1 MHSITWDI
9 DRVLVY
15 LPGLH
20 FPIYWY
26 GLLFALG
33 VFFAQKALSFELK
46 KKFLFNDAQI
56 QNLIFVIIVSI
67 VLGARIFDIIF
78 YQNFSAYLSH
88 PWDLLNLRQGG
99 LSSHGGFVGFLVALR
114 YFSHKYKT
122 SFIDLLSSMT
132 VPAGILACFIR
143 LGNFFNQ
150 EILGKAYSGWGS
162 VIFKSPLDGSKII
175 PRHPVVLY
183 EAFSYIMLALIFK
196 KIHLP
201 PQKKTALA
209 LVGYFSARGFL
220 EIFKESKIHHSWPF
234 EMTTGMALSLPII
247 LGGLILFFIKQS
259 SRAH

>member
-33 VFFAQKALSFELK
+33 VFLAQKELSFQLK
-46 KKFLFNDAQI
+46 KNSLLNYAQI
-56 QNLIFVIIVSI
+56 QNLIFVLIVSI
-67 VLGARIFDIIF
+67 VIGARVFDIVF
-78 YQNFSAYLSH
+78 YQNFKAYLSH
-88 PWDLLNLRQGG
+88 PLDVFNLRQGG
-99 LSSHGGFVGFLVALR
+99 LSSHGGFFGFLVALKML
-114 YFSHKYKT
+114 SLKYKT
-122 SFIDLLSSMT
+122 SFISLLSSMS

-150 EILGKAYSGWGS
+150 EILGKAYAGWGS

-183 EAFSYIMLALIFK
+183 EAICYLLLAFIFK

-209 LVGYFSARGFL
+209 LVGYFAARGFL
-220 EIFKESKIHHSWPF
+220 EIFKDSKLHYSWPF
-234 EMTTGMALSLPII
+234 DMTIGMALSLPIVFA
-247 LGGLILFFIKQS
+247 GLILYFKKQS
-259 SRAH
+259 SLTS